1 MSEENNEKKDRTS
14 LENELSKIKQEMSD
28 IKEMLKEQR
37 TDEYDDEEEEEIFV
51 NGDPTK
57 PRKHRAPRK
66 PRAPRAPRRAHSFRI
81 DLDPEEFDFD
91 TEGLHGVSDTLSD
104 YMQTVF
110 QGVSEN
116 LRNSVQQMSQG
127 FRSINIEGARKAQRV
142 AESELRNVK
151 HSLKSQERNLKR
163 EMKRA
168 QKEMERAVGL
178 KRGRGAV
185 MFKTLSEEELEEFY
199 KQAPAIVG
207 ALSDTRRLKL
217 LKGLERRPM
226 YQGDLS
232 ETLDIKG
239 GTFKH
244 HMDALIQS
252 KFVHQ
257 EKTRGRYLITQLGM
271 EALKLAEMLFRR
283 YTFEEKK
290 EIGVDVE
297 VDLEDDEIEVNVTIN
312 EDEIEDLEE
321 EQQDAIEDMQDQLDD
336 LQDQTD
342 EALEEVKEMPE
353 DPED

>member
-1 MSEENNEKKDRTS
+1 MSEEKDETKDS
-14 LENELSKIKQEMSD
+14 TALEDELSKIKQEMSD

-37 TDEYDDEEEEEIFV
+37 TDDYNDEEDEEIFV
-51 NGDPTK
+51 NGDPAK
-57 PRKHRAPRK
+57 PRK
-66 PRAPRAPRRAHSFRI
+66 PRKSRKPRRPRRAHAYRI
-81 DLDPEEFDFD
+81 DLDPEEFDID
-91 TEGLHGVSDTLSD
+91 SEDLHGVSDTLSD

-116 LRNSVQQMSQG
+116 LRNSVQQMSRG
-127 FRSINIEGARKAQRV
+127 FRSINIDAAREAQRA

-178 KRGRGAV
+178 KGRRRPV
-185 MFKTLSEEELEEFY
+185 RFKTLSEEELEEFY
-199 KQAPAIVG
+199 QIAPTIVA

-217 LKGLERRPM
+217 LKGLEKRPM

-290 EIGVDVE
+290 ETGVEVE
-297 VDLEDDEIEVNVTIN
+297 VDLEDNEIDVHVTLNEEDVDDMVDASLDKLDEVQ
-312 EDEIEDLEE
+312 DE
-321 EQQDAIEDMQDQLDD
+321 LDG
-336 LQDQTD
+336 LQDQAD
-342 EALEEVKEMPE
+342 EALDEVEESIE
-353 DPED
+353 DSED